1 MTRATITKLLTVVF
15 VLLAAAGGSKLWLVV
30 VILAFFAIIGMG
42 AAFPQLRFYGPFT
55 CRGKSWE
62 RCVALTF
69 DDGPDDRSTPA
80 LLDLLRESGVPA
92 AFFCVGQ
99 RVAARPEL
107 AERIVREGHLLEN
120 HSYTHSHFINF
131 FTTARLRAELTR
143 TQTAIHT
150 ATGATPQ
157 YYRPPMGLSN
167 PRTFRAARSLGL
179 KVIGWS
185 VRGLDTRC
193 ADPEIIHRRIARRL
207 APGAIILL
215 HDGNIPATRLLS
227 TVKLL
232 LATLHER
239 GYKVVRLDQL
249 LT

>member
-1 MTRATITKLLTVVF
+1 MTRAGVAKVVAAGLG
-15 VLLAAAGGSKLWLVV
+15 LLALACGSHAGVAV
-30 VILAFFAIIGMG
+30 VILAFVAVLSLG
-42 AAFPQLRFYGPFT
+42 AAFPGWNFYGRFI
-55 CRGKSWE
+55 CRGHPAE
-62 RCVALTF
+62 CCVALTF

-92 AFFCVGQ
+92 AFFCVGT

-107 AERIVREGHLLEN
+107 AARIVREGHLLEN

-131 FTTARLRAELTR
+131 FTTARLRAELAQ
-143 TQTAIHT
+143 TQTAIHS
-150 ATGATPQ
+150 ATSATPR

-179 KVIGWS
+179 TVVGWS
-185 VRGLDTRC
+185 ARGLDTRC
-193 ADPEIIHRRIARRL
+193 ADPEIIHARIARRL
-207 APGAIILL
+207 APGSIILL
-215 HDGNIPATRLLS
+215 HDGNIPVARLLP

-232 LATLHER
+232 LATLRER

-249 LT
+249 LK